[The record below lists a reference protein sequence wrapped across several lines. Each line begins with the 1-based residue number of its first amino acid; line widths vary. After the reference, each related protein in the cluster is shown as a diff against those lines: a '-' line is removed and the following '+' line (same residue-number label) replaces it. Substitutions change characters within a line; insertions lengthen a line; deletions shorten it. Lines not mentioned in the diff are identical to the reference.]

1 MIHYLFSLSGDFAT
15 CCVIVMLAAL
25 FACVFL
31 CLGVAMSDEDTGCD
45 RCVKYLKRAIIIA
58 AVSGLLAI
66 FVPERDAC
74 YEMAGIE
81 NPYPIECCEHK

>member
-1 MIHYLFSLSGDFAT
+1 MSGDFAA

-31 CLGVAMSDEDTGCD
+31 CLGITFADDDAGRD

-58 AVSGLLAI
+58 VVSGLLGI
-66 FVPERDAC
+66 FVPEKDVC
-74 YEMAGIE
+74 YEMTGIE
-81 NPYPIECCEHK
+81 NPYHTECCKHK